1 MNLQLENNKILVTG
15 GSKGLGLACAKS
27 LSQEGAEIMIVSRSK
42 ENLEEAAGEL
52 KDVSGKEPVIVCLD
66 MSDKF
71 TAQAL
76 LNEVE
81 KKWGWLDG
89 LIINA
94 GGPPMGA
101 PLSHDDQAWQSAF
114 ESLLLNAVRLTRVF
128 VPMMEKQGYGRI
140 LGISSTGVKQP
151 IPGLVLSNSIRLAVI
166 GYLKTLANDAASKN
180 ILINSLLP
188 GSTNTQRLDS
198 LHRKLAET
206 SGQTLEEVIAG
217 RTAKIPMQRFGEPN
231 EFATM
236 ATFLLSPANSYIT
249 GQAIAVD
256 GGATLFPL

>member
-1 MNLQLENNKILVTG
+1 MNLQLENKKILVTG

-27 LSQEGAEIMIVSRSK
+27 LSLEGAEIMIVSRAK
-42 ENLEEAAGEL
+42 ENLEKAAMEL
-52 KDVSGKEPVIVCLD
+52 KDVTGKEPATVCLD
-66 MSDKF
+66 VSDKG
-71 TAQAL
+71 TAQVL
-76 LNEVE
+76 LDEVE
-81 KKWGWLDG
+81 RKWGRLDG

-114 ESLLLNAVRLTRVF
+114 ESLLLNAVRLTRAF

-166 GYLKTLANDAASKN
+166 GYLKTLSNDVASKN
-180 ILINSLLP
+180 ILVNSLLP

-206 SGQTLEEVIAG
+206 SGQTLEEVVAG

-231 EFATM
+231 EFAAM